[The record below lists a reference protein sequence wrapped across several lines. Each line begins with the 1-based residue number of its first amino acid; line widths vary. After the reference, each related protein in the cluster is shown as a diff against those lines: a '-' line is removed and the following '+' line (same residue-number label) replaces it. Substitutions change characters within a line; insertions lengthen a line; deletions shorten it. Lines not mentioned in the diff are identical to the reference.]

1 MSANQTSLNACS
13 KAQSPLQSC
22 RPLRLGVKPP
32 TSGAPWASAR
42 RCCAA
47 VLASGALLAGLSL
60 ALRPTSAGAT
70 PADATPAAPATTLT
84 APDATLAA
92 PATSLAAPATPGS
105 ATRDPVSCQ
114 TVRFSDVG
122 WTDVTAT
129 TALVTQLLRSIGYSP
144 TVTVLSVPVTFAS
157 IQNNDIDVFLGNWMP
172 AQEGDRGRYVADGSV
187 VVIGANLTGAKY
199 TLAVPAYTF
208 AAGLQD
214 FKDIQRFGP
223 ALNDSIYGIEP
234 GNDGNR
240 HVLEMLKQ
248 NQFGLGGFRLIE
260 SSEQGMLAQV
270 ERAYRD
276 KKPIVFLAWEPHP
289 MNMRFDLK
297 YLAGGDEVFGP
308 NFGGATIYTVTR
320 KGYSAECPNM
330 GRLLANLKFTLRG
343 ESEMMAAIL
352 DRHEPPDLAATEW
365 LKANP
370 TATEAWLA
378 GVLTFDGRPAAT
390 ALAHAAPPPRPGG
403 FEQWIVSHKIPIGD
417 AMAVA
422 IDFIKAHGT
431 FLFNGISI
439 VIRGMVDGVT
449 TLLRALPAPL
459 LIVAVAVLAWLLRR
473 SLSLAAFVAL
483 ALLFILNQGYWLATL
498 ETLSLVM
505 VATLASTA
513 IGVPM
518 GIAAAH
524 RPRLFAALRPVLDL
538 MQTLPT
544 FVYLIPTLVLFG
556 LGVVP
561 GLISTVIF
569 ALPAPIRLTHLG
581 ISSVPK
587 PLIEA
592 GEAFG
597 ATPMQLLWKVEL
609 PSAAS
614 TIVAGITQ
622 CIMLSLSMVV
632 IAALVGAGGLGVPVV
647 RALNSVQVG
656 MGFEAGFTIVLLAII
671 LDRISR
677 PKERGA
683 SR

>member
-1 MSANQTSLNACS
+1 VSLNQTSLNAYS
-13 KAQSPLQSC
+13 RDGPLRQSC
-22 RPLRLGVKPP
+22 RSTGRVVKPP
-32 TSGAPWASAR
+32 RQPAALFASVLPWVVLAPLMMTQLTRAAVPSTPVPSAAVPTAPVASAT
-42 RCCAA
+42 
-47 VLASGALLAGLSL
+47 GE
-60 ALRPTSAGAT
+60 PM
-70 PADATPAAPATTLT
+70 
-84 APDATLAA
+84 
-92 PATSLAAPATPGS
+92 
-105 ATRDPVSCQ
+105 SCQ
-114 TVRFSDVG
+114 IVRFSDVG

-129 TALVTQLLRSIGYSP
+129 TALVSQLLRTIGYSP
-144 TVTVLSVPVTFAS
+144 TITVLSVPVTFAS
-157 IQNNDIDVFLGNWMP
+157 LHNNDIDVFLGNWMP
-172 AQEGDRGRYVADGSV
+172 AQEADRSRYVNDGSV
-187 VVIGANLTGAKY
+187 EVIGANLTGAKY
-199 TLAVPAYTF
+199 TLAVPAYTH
-208 AAGLQD
+208 AAGLKD
-214 FKDIQRFGP
+214 FKDIQRFAP
-223 ALNDSIYGIEP
+223 ALNNSIYGIEP

-248 NQFGLGGFRLIE
+248 NQFGLGEFKLIE

-270 ERAYRD
+270 ERAYRE
-276 KKPIVFLAWEPHP
+276 KNPVVFLAWEPHP
-289 MNMRFDLK
+289 MNMRFALK
-297 YLAGGDEVFGP
+297 YLSGGDEVFGP

-320 KGYSAECPNM
+320 RGYSAECPNI
-330 GRLLANLKFTLRG
+330 GRLLRNLKFSLRG

-352 DRHEPPDLAATEW
+352 DLHEAPEIAATAW

-370 TATEAWLA
+370 TAAKAWLE
-378 GVLTFDGRPAAT
+378 GVLTFDGGPAGGAVTQAT
-390 ALAHAAPPPRPGG
+390 RTPRPGG
-403 FEQWIVSHKIPIGD
+403 FEQWIVAHKIPVGD

-422 IDFIKAHGT
+422 IDYIKAHGT
-431 FLFNGISI
+431 FLFDGISI
-439 VIRGMVDGVT
+439 VIRGLVNGVT
-449 TLLRALPAPL
+449 ALLRTLPAPA
-459 LIVAVAVLAWLLRR
+459 LIVAVAALAWALRR
-473 SLSLAAFVAL
+473 SVALAAFVAL
-483 ALLFILNQGYWLATL
+483 ALLFILNQGYWLATI
-498 ETLSLVM
+498 ETLALVM
-505 VATLASTA
+505 VATVASAA
-513 IGVPM
+513 IGVPL

-524 RPRLFAALRPVLDL
+524 RPRLFAALRPALDL

-609 PSAAS
+609 PSAAP

-671 LDRISR
+671 LDRMSR
-677 PKERGA
+677 PSERGA
-683 SR
+683 PR